1 MPSPNHPPAFQF
13 YVDDFIADSAV
24 DAMSNEEVGI
34 YVRFLCKAWKEEPVG
49 TIPAD
54 EKILANW
61 SKSTPS
67 AWKKCRTGVLRA
79 FILEDGRYHQK
90 RMKTE
95 WQKLVDYRKKK
106 EDAGSKGAEKRWH
119 NHDSANG
126 KPIAQPIAND
136 SSSFSLSLSSSSS
149 NEPFKSES
157 SSGEPLKKFRPRGDY
172 IDLSSVDW
180 LEVASMA
187 EAAAKRVRP
196 RTIDDR
202 RAWLTFA
209 VLAVLSFG
217 EHWLVDA
224 AEGVARATE
233 TKQTKPAHF
242 IGILKATAFAK
253 HGVDAKSF
261 NEMFKRIRI
270 PDELWNSPVL
280 GGPTP

>member
-1 MPSPNHPPAFQF
+1 MPKDNHPPAFQF

-61 SKSTPS
+61 AKATPA
-67 AWKKCRTGVLRA
+67 AWKKCRVGVLRA
-79 FILEDGRYHQK
+79 FILDGDRYHQK
-90 RMKTE
+90 RMKVE
-95 WQKLVDYRKKK
+95 WQKLSEFKKTK
-106 EDAGSKGAEKRWH
+106 QEAGAKGAEKRWH
-119 NHDSANG
+119 SNDSANG
-126 KPIAQPIAND
+126 KPIAEPLAND
-136 SSSFSLSLSSSSS
+136 SSSLSLSSSSS
-149 NEPFKSES
+149 SEPFKSES
-157 SSGEPLKKFRPRGDY
+157 SSGESPKKFRPRGDY
-172 IDLSSVDW
+172 VDLSGVDW
-180 LEVASMA
+180 PEVLGMA

-196 RTIDDR
+196 RTLDDR

-224 AEGVARATE
+224 AEGVSRATE

-242 IGILKATAFAK
+242 IGILKATAMEK
-253 HGVDAKSF
+253 HGVDAKAF

-270 PDELWNSPVL
+270 PDEIWNSPVL